1 MTSWAC
7 DACLFISPQIA
18 RKKKRRQNC
27 RRLNMRLKLKTLQR
41 GWHRS

>member
-18 RKKKRRQNC
+18 RKKKTPT
-27 RRLNMRLKLKTLQR
+27 KLPAFEYEVKT
-41 GWHRS
+41 